1 MANSSKANIA
11 LSKTKVTGVVFV
23 GDKTSKLP
31 TDGTAALDA
40 SFTNVGYISDDGIEN
55 DADIKTTDVTEMG
68 GTTVLTVISSYSESY
83 AFTMDETNAAALSLR
98 YGAANVKTGT
108 DGAITI
114 DHAMPDGE
122 ALPVVIEIPMTNGKI
137 KRILIP
143 EASLSDVDKITYSSG
158 DAIGYSVTLAANASD
173 QINGATSREWITTP
187 ATTTTTATTSGSGK

>member
-31 TDGTAALDA
+31 TDGTSALD
-40 SFTNVGYISDDGIEN
+40 STFVNVGYISDDGIEN

-68 GTTVLTVISSYSESY
+68 GTTVLTVISSYSETY

-98 YGAANVKTGT
+98 YGAGNVKTGS

-114 DHAMPDGE
+114 DHAMPTGDP
-122 ALPVVIEIPMTNGKI
+122 LPVVIEIPMTNGKI

-158 DAIGYSVTLAANASD
+158 DPIGYSVTLAANASD
-173 QINGATSREWITTP
+173 VINGATSREWITTP
-187 ATTTTTATTSGSGK
+187 TASATTTTTGSGK

>member
-31 TDGTAALDA
+31 TDGTGALDA
-40 SFTNVGYISDDGIEN
+40 SFVNVGYISDDGIEN

-68 GTTVLTVISSYSESY
+68 GTTVLTVISSYSETY
-83 AFTMDETNAAALSLR
+83 AFTMDETNTAALSLR
-98 YGAANVKTGT
+98 YGAGNVKTGS

-158 DAIGYSVTLAANASD
+158 DPIGYSVTLAANASD
-173 QINGATSREWITTP
+173 VINGATSREWITTTTAS
-187 ATTTTTATTSGSGK
+187 ATTTTTGSGK